1 MNKILTD
8 QPSIAFLTRSLER
21 GSMYTAKSKSPI
33 RFEIGKDTW
42 VRKAVELAAADVTLK
57 DDDKATGNVEK
68 LSITVLKGIQDAM
81 HDIARGRQIKAKSQP
96 LAEQYLLEFKE
107 SYIRNKVKYYL
118 SPTRNAIGLSQVE
131 AESKA
136 LRLYE
141 NDLKTIK
148 ALAEKRAWV
157 ETLQQ
162 ELEDSE
168 LNLWFD
174 AKSIFEYSR
183 INRAPKDKLFR
194 DVEKLQERF
203 NRWSERYFNVE
214 TGTVERVEYSSCLL
228 PTAAYYHGSNPKI
241 NVKINKDMAHLVLF
255 VSNAYLR
262 FHHESY
268 VKLGRA
274 NDIRLYETLVNI
286 VSGNLLFHTGG
297 GLSFEFLQSKFD
309 TNYDEFKDF
318 LSQVITKS
326 LERINEKLG
335 TTITWKIDK
344 KEGRATKTIKFVYS
358 KVDAKILIGDD
369 NISESDL
376 YTFEYY
382 LILYSFGGVRPQGG
396 IGATLEEMRA
406 KLSSGEFDFF
416 GKSKEEIYKAYEDNL
431 RSAEELEALIEQNP
445 QMQEIFSYDHTFL
458 NAIDKQKM
466 NYVGATATDSL
477 EIIKEI
483 YLVPM
488 GMVRPTL
495 PYFTGHTEEKSQI
508 ASILPFG
515 FKITQK
521 KLQIVD
527 HDNFENLKASL
538 EPHFNS
544 IERFE
549 FDSEE
554 HKQRFCKVFGITCAD
569 VVSEP
574 IEATIIEET
583 SSAIDYSI
591 QDDES
596 EHMVDALSAVGIVI
610 ASTNKN
616 KWKETFVDLVKKHG
630 YESIAATIQLLTSN
644 TQEATFWLKN
654 VSTPLKFKKHF
665 LQISHIANIE
675 KFSIAAKIKNDPEIR
690 TIANVMKKLGES
702 DEDIASQIKRM
713 VEKKIST
720 GEYNVPYQRNRRRI
734 NKESLELE
742 TAMKLA
748 GYTNIFDYIENENI
762 Q

>member
-1 MNKILTD
+1 MHQKD
-8 QPSIAFLTRSLER
+8 SK
-21 GSMYTAKSKSPI
+21 MYSKNSKNPI

-96 LAEQYLLEFKE
+96 LAEQYFDEFKE
-107 SYIRNKVKYYL
+107 SYLKNKTKYYL
-118 SPTRNAIGLSQVE
+118 SSGRNSIGLSQVDAE
-131 AESKA
+131 AKA
-136 LRLYE
+136 LKLFQ
-141 NDLKTIK
+141 NDYKTIK

-162 ELEDSE
+162 ELEDAE

-228 PTAAYYHGSNPKI
+228 PTAAYYHGTKPKI

-268 VKLGRA
+268 VKLGRP

-286 VSGNLLFHTGG
+286 VSGNLLFHSGG
-297 GLSFEFLQSKFD
+297 GLSFEFLQGKFD

-335 TTITWKIDK
+335 TSITWKIDK
-344 KEGRATKTIKFVYS
+344 KDGRATKTIKFVYS

-369 NISESDL
+369 NISEADL

-382 LILYSFGGVRPQGG
+382 LILYSFAGVRPQGG
-396 IGATLEEMRA
+396 IGATLEEMRN
-406 KLSSGEFDFF
+406 KLNSGEFDFF
-416 GKSKEEIYKAYEDNL
+416 GKSREELHKAYEHNL
-431 RSAEELEALIEQNP
+431 SCAEELESLIDQNP
-445 QMQEIFSYDHTFL
+445 HIAEIFSYDHTFL
-458 NAIDKQKM
+458 NVFDKQKL
-466 NYVGATATDSL
+466 NYVGATASDSL
-477 EIIKEI
+477 EIIKETHMI
-483 YLVPM
+483 QM

-495 PYFTGHTEEKSQI
+495 PYFDGIDDEKDKIST
-508 ASILPFG
+508 ILPFK
-515 FKITQK
+515 FKMTNKNI
-521 KLQIVD
+521 QIID
-527 HDNFENLKASL
+527 SSNFDNFKASL
-538 EPHFNS
+538 EPNFHSLDRFIFDTEKQKKKFCEIFNIQYVEKNEEPLEAVVVDENSGDVAGGHHINKDEERHMTDALISVGVVS
-544 IERFE
+544 IEKNREKWCEVFRE
-549 FDSEE
+549 IVYQYGYDSL
-554 HKQRFCKVFGITCAD
+554 A
-569 VVSEP
+569 
-574 IEATIIEET
+574 
-583 SSAIDYSI
+583 
-591 QDDES
+591 
-596 EHMVDALSAVGIVI
+596 
-610 ASTNKN
+610 AS
-616 KWKETFVDLVKKHG
+616 
-630 YESIAATIQLLTSN
+630 IQLLTSN
-644 TQEATFWLKN
+644 TPDAIFWLKN
-654 VSTPLKFKKHF
+654 VSTHLKFKKHF
-665 LQISHIANIE
+665 LQISHVAMVE
-675 KFSIAAKIKNDPEIR
+675 KISILVKIKNDPEIR
-690 TIANVMKKLGES
+690 SIANILKKMGES
-702 DEDIASQIKRM
+702 EEKISLQVQSLID
-713 VEKKIST
+713 KKIST
-720 GEYNVPYQRNRRRI
+720 GEYNAPYQRNKQHI
-734 NKESLELE
+734 DEESLELKL
-742 TAMKLA
+742 AMERA

-762 Q
+762 K